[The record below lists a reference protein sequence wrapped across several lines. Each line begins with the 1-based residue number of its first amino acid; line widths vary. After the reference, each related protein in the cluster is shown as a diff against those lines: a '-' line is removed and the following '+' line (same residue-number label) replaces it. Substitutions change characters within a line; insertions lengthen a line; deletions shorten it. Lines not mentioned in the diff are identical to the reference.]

1 MGGKKPS
8 TAAKRCH
15 EAWGT
20 LSVGDEIT
28 TKEFSELVGMPT
40 KPTDRAQTIKAVSS
54 FLRNKTLTGNATVD
68 KKNTRRYKYVVKS
81 TKQLPRRSRKGMP
94 LGKRKTKA
102 LSIEDYKFDM
112 LELGQAVMTFIND
125 LKQEI
130 RRKDGT
136 IREIIEDHRQAL
148 KEKTQIEGLYR
159 DAQEK
164 ILELSK
170 KVTKGGNKMSLH
182 DLQEHVGKFPAQR
195 EA

>member
-1 MGGKKPS
+1 MGKKAS
-8 TAAKRCH
+8 TAVKKCH
-15 EAWGT
+15 EVWGT
-20 LSVGDEIT
+20 LTVGDEIT
-28 TKEFSELVGMPT
+28 TKEFSDLVGMPT
-40 KPTDRAQTIKAVSS
+40 KPTDRVKITKTVSS
-54 FLRNKTLTGNATVD
+54 FLRNKTLTGNATVVD
-68 KKNTRRYKYVVKS
+68 KKTTKRFKFIVKS
-81 TKQLPRRSRKGMP
+81 IERSPRRSRKGMP